1 MLRQEEKGKGRERRR
16 RRKDGGERKASL
28 GSAVRTS
35 SVCAHFLL
43 LVFSLLL
50 VYASSSHSRFI
61 SPSLKFQAVVASQTL
76 LKKMFVI

>member
-1 MLRQEEKGKGRERRR
+1 M
-16 RRKDGGERKASL
+16 DGGERKASL